1 MALLTPPFP
10 PSGRYVEYVRE
21 SSRALTQAEAVTVSV
36 APGQRFQFLPL
47 YSSGYHRTG
56 ARLRARVMRAAVPI
70 THLII
75 ESFGVFLLSPLPSR
89 MVGLSSTARRIGISS
104 NYVLSG
110 SI

>member
-10 PSGRYVEYVRE
+10 PSGRYIEYVRE

-36 APGQRFQFLPL
+36 RTRATVQFLPL
-47 YSSGYHRTG
+47 YTSGYHRNG
-56 ARLRARVMRAAVPI
+56 ARFHARVMHAAVPI
-70 THLII
+70 TQLI

-89 MVGLSSTARRIGISS
+89 MVGLSFTARWIGISS